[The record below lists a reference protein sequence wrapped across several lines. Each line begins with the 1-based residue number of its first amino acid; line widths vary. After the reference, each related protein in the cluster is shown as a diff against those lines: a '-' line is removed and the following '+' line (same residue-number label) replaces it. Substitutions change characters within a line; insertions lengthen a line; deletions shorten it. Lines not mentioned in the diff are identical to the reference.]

1 MKEEK
6 KTIVGSL
13 SLLFTSSH
21 VFYHLDEEK
30 KVYPSERS
38 SEESDNPHLARDYDD
53 PYYSFPF
60 SLLMFGFSP
69 STTMSIKKDGK
80 WSADF
85 FVVLFLLILNR

>member
-38 SEESDNPHLARDYDD
+38 GEESDNPHLARG
-53 PYYSFPF
+53 
-60 SLLMFGFSP
+60 L
-69 STTMSIKKDGK
+69 
-80 WSADF
+80 
-85 FVVLFLLILNR
+85 